1 MNNHISD
8 LDTQFLVQICIYVCR
23 CRNCVSSQEKCSG
36 AEMKA
41 DSAICILLPLDL
53 TILTSSILE
62 KLRTKMLTATEV
74 AASGTKERKTKISA
88 KSYYRIHIYSLRRC
102 CYICTYLST
111 KISTVDTLRSKKL
124 IPPFTAISTNLK
136 RSLSVYLLL
145 IQSHKRA

>member
-1 MNNHISD
+1 MQWRGNESRFSNLH
-8 LDTQFLVQICIYVCR
+8 
-23 CRNCVSSQEKCSG
+23 SSS
-36 AEMKA
+36 
-41 DSAICILLPLDL
+41 LLPLDIIL

-102 CYICTYLST
+102 CYICTYLPT
-111 KISTVDTLRSKKL
+111 KIYSVEALRSKKL
-124 IPPFTAISTNLK
+124 IPPFTAISTSLK